1 MFGETFLQRVPP
13 GQRNNFLRAVEHAA
27 RPTLWKADHW
37 ELDYR
42 RLRIAACKAAA

>member
-1 MFGETFLQRVPP
+1 
-13 GQRNNFLRAVEHAA
+13 VERAA

-42 RLRIAACKAAA
+42 RLRIAARKTAS